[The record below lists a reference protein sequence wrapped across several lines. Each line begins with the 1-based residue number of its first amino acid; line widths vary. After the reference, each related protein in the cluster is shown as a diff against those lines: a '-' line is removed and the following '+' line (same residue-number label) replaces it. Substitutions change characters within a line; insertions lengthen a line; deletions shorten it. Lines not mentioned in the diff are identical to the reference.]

1 MTTLFG
7 NILKKYLYNK
17 NIKNGS
23 LIKGKIIKINKTNV
37 LVDTKLKS
45 ESYLPIT
52 QFLNHKGNLEIKLN
66 DEINVILETIENGY
80 GETIISREKAK
91 IYELWTKI
99 YQIYKN
105 NKNITGLI
113 NNKVKGGYTVDLNGL
128 KAFLPGSLIDIKPIK
143 DNIILEGQI
152 LEFKIIKLDKYKNNI
167 VISRKAVLLEEN
179 QYKKEQLLTS
189 IYEGLI
195 IKGLVKNLTNY
206 GAFIDLGGLDGLL
219 HITDMSWKRIKHP
232 NELLQIGDTIK
243 VKIIKF
249 DQITNRVSLGLKQ
262 LTQDP
267 WDNIQDKYPINTITK
282 GIITNLTEYGC
293 FIQISEGI
301 EGLAHITEIDWMNKN
316 INPINI
322 FHIGDT
328 INTMI
333 LNIDIKTR
341 RISLGIKQCT
351 PNPWKL
357 FKDKYKKGE
366 QTYGIVKSIT
376 DFGIFIILEYKINGL
391 IHISD
396 IQWNLKYNLNNIK
409 NIYPKGSILRIMIL
423 QIDINKNRIS
433 LGIKQLTKDPL
444 NIYSK
449 IYKKNKTILLYI
461 KEITNKFIQLN
472 LKHQLIGYI
481 LINSISSKN
490 SKKYLKKLKNND
502 AIYTKIS
509 KIDTQNRIIYFKL
522 HNILIKKINHKLLNK
537 EKIKQNPFFNTIMM
551 EAFKKAKTD

>member
-1 MTTLFG
+1 MTTLF
-7 NILKKYLYNK
+7 NHILKKYLYNK

-23 LIKGKIIKINKTNV
+23 LIKGTVIQINKNNV

-45 ESYLPIT
+45 ESTIPIT
-52 QFLNHKGNLEIKLN
+52 QFINNKGNLEIKLN

-91 IYELWTKI
+91 IYELWKNI
-99 YQIYKN
+99 YKFYKN
-105 NKNITGLI
+105 NKNIIGFI

-143 DNIILEGQI
+143 DNIILEGQT

-232 NELLQIGDTIK
+232 TELLQIGNIIK

-262 LTQDP
+262 LTPDP
-267 WDNIQDKYPINTITK
+267 WDNINNKYPINSITK
-282 GIITNLTEYGC
+282 GHITNLTEYGC
-293 FIQISEGI
+293 FIQIAEGI

-316 INPINI
+316 INPINL

-333 LNIDIKTR
+333 LNIDTQTR

-376 DFGIFIILEYKINGL
+376 DFGIFIILEYNINGL

-396 IQWNLKYNLNNIK
+396 IQWHLKENLDIIK
-409 NIYPKGSILRIMIL
+409 TTYPKGSIIRIMIL

-449 IYKKNKTILLYI
+449 IYQKNKTLSLHI
-461 KEITNKFIQLN
+461 KKITDKFIQLN

-481 LINSISSKN
+481 LINKISSTN
-490 SKKYLKKLKNND
+490 SKKYLKTLKKND
-502 AIYTKIS
+502 LVYTKIT
-509 KIDTQNRIIYFKL
+509 KIDTQNRTIYFKL
-522 HNILIKKINHKLLNK
+522 HNILIKKITQKLLTK
-537 EKIKQNPFFNTIMM
+537 EKIKQHPFFNTIMM
-551 EAFKKAKTD
+551 EAFKKAKTE